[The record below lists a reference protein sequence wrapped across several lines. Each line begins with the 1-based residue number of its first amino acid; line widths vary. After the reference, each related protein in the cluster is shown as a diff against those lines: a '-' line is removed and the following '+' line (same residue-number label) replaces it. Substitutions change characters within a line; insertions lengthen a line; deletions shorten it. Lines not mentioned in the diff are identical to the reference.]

1 MGKKE
6 KSVGYNMY
14 LLMRKM
20 EEKGKKKTPH
30 NYN

>member
-1 MGKKE
+1 MGDKGFK

-14 LLMRKM
+14 LLMRK
-20 EEKGKKKTPH
+20 EKGNPKTH